1 MTASARTS
9 SAPSDADEDPAVEE
23 GSDWGLLTNQ
33 ADSTD
38 GNGGLGSTEP
48 TDSLATDS
56 STWAAASIGEST
68 AVRGA
73 DSEGTESARIVGR
86 VSTGAAMCSASPAVA
101 SSVVVAEMGL
111 SVGTTSSM
119 TSATAAARASST
131 EPVAT

>member
-56 STWAAASIGEST
+56 SSWAAASIGEST

-73 DSEGTESARIVGR
+73 D
-86 VSTGAAMCSASPAVA
+86 
-101 SSVVVAEMGL
+101 
-111 SVGTTSSM
+111 
-119 TSATAAARASST
+119 
-131 EPVAT
+131 